1 MKVYQVKKKV
11 TQTKSGVLGV
21 PEAMM
26 GVKPAYIYRDEA
38 GEFFLSL
45 QPPEVLEGGNIV
57 WKYDRSGRCLVPLRS
72 YSPRESC
79 EYIVTIWPRDEQ
91 HMLARFWE
99 VVRWHEQV
107 SNV

>member
-45 QPPEVLEGGNIV
+45 QPPEVLEYGHTV
-57 WKYDRSGRCLVPLRS
+57 WEYDPWLRSG
-72 YSPRESC
+72 SPRVSR

-91 HMLARFWE
+91 HMLERFFE
-99 VVRWHEQV
+99 VVRWHEQA

>member
-38 GEFFLSL
+38 GEFLISL
-45 QPPEVLEGGNIV
+45 TEYLNPQIV
-57 WKYDRSGRCLVPLRS
+57 GY
-72 YSPRESC
+72 
-79 EYIVTIWPRDEQ
+79 EYIMTIWPRDEQ
-91 HMLARFWE
+91 HMLERFWE
-99 VVRWHEQV
+99 VVRWHEQA